1 MRGTLT
7 FIAVLS
13 ALVVIH
19 EYGHYIMAR
28 LAGIR
33 VEKFSIGFGPVL
45 FGRKFGETEFAFSLL
60 PFGGFVKLAGESPEE
75 AKGQPWEFQS
85 KSALQK
91 LAVVVAGPLMN
102 ALLAFAL
109 FTAVFVTG
117 EPVLTTRIGKVL
129 EGTPASAAGLKE
141 GDVIRAVNGELVA
154 DWEELLD
161 RIRATDGRVSLT
173 VVRGDEPMRIGITP
187 KSQEAKDAMGK
198 GRRVPFIGVTPSAE
212 IAHIPHDPLTAARM
226 GAERVWTM
234 TSMIFASLAMMITG
248 TMPFKESVTGPIG
261 IYFMTQQAA
270 EMGWAYLLYF
280 TGSLSVSLF
289 VLNLLPVPV
298 LDGGHVLFIL
308 IEKLKGS
315 PLKDS
320 VKERMTQVG
329 MALILLLMIFVI
341 FQDIRRFALLDNL
354 MTGIRSGL
362 SYLKGGNP

>member
-19 EYGHYIMAR
+19 EYGHYIVAR

-60 PFGGFVKLAGESPEE
+60 PLGGFVKLAGETPEE
-75 AKGQPWEFQS
+75 AQGQSWEFQS

-102 ALLAFAL
+102 ALLAFVL
-109 FTAVFVTG
+109 FTLVFVTG
-117 EPVLTTRIGKVL
+117 EPVMTTRIGKVL
-129 EGTPASAAGLKE
+129 DGTPASAAGLRE
-141 GDVIRAVNGELVA
+141 GDVIRAVNGQLVA
-154 DWEELLD
+154 DWEQLLE
-161 RIRATDGRVSLT
+161 RIRATEGRVSLS
-173 VVRGDEPMRIGITP
+173 VLRSGEQILIGITP
-187 KSQEAKDAMGK
+187 KSQEAKDALGR
-198 GRRVPFIGVTPSAE
+198 GRRVPFIGVAPSSE
-212 IAHIPHDPLTAARM
+212 IAHVPHGIGTAARM
-226 GAERVWTM
+226 GAERVWKM
-234 TSMIFASLAMMITG
+234 TSMICASLAMMITG
-248 TMPFKESVTGPIG
+248 SMPFKESVTGPIG
-261 IYFMTQQAA
+261 IFFMTQQASDL
-270 EMGWAYLLYF
+270 GWAYLLYF

-315 PLKDS
+315 PLKAA
-320 VKERMTQVG
+320 VKERMTQAG
-329 MALILLLMIFVI
+329 MAVILLLMIFVI
-341 FQDIRRFALLDNL
+341 FQDIRRFAVVDNL
-354 MTGIRSGL
+354 MAAARAGL
-362 SYLKGGNP
+362 SFLKGGGS